1 MSGCGA
7 ESGLISLD
15 QALDKII
22 AATPCLEVET
32 LQLQQGLHRYLA
44 EDIYA
49 GIDLPLFSQ
58 SAVDGYALCSDGEIA
73 PGAQFQLVGEI
84 RAGQSADV
92 TLQRGQAMRIFT
104 GAPIP
109 AGTTTVARQEIVQ
122 RMSSHLIQLE
132 AALKLHADIR
142 DVGEEI
148 SQGQLLASA
157 GQYLNIGAIAALSM
171 AGIDQVQVY
180 QQPKVAVLITGD
192 EVAQSAADLQAGK
205 IFDAN
210 APLIAAWCQARHQPV
225 HIVHVE
231 DNEIALIRYFQQL
244 QEEYDVIISTGGIS
258 VGDYDFIRPVAL
270 NVGFEQVFWKVK
282 QKPGKPVFFARYRKS
297 ANKFCH
303 LLALPGNPA
312 AVYVGISIYTQTL
325 LEVLQGQSQPP
336 AWWTGQIQHD
346 LKPDARERILRMA
359 ACFEDGVL
367 KLHSLAKQQSHMLSN
382 LMYANCLVRVPAH
395 QPIQKGQCLK
405 GIFIQH

>member
-15 QALDKII
+15 QALDRMI

-32 LQLQQGLHRYLA
+32 LPLQQGLHRYLA

-49 GIDLPLFSQ
+49 RIDLPLFSQ
-58 SAVDGYALCSDGEIA
+58 SAVDGYALCTHGEVA
-73 PGAQFQLVGEI
+73 AGEQFQLVGEI
-84 RAGQSADV
+84 RAGQSANG
-92 TLQRGQAMRIFT
+92 TLQPGQAMRIFT

-122 RMSSHLIQLE
+122 RMSSGRIQLE
-132 AALKLHADIR
+132 AQLKLHADIR

-171 AGIDQVQVY
+171 AGIGQVQVY

-192 EVAQSAADLQAGK
+192 EVAQSAAELQAGK

-210 APLIAAWCQARHQPV
+210 APLIAAWCKTRHQPV
-225 HIVHVE
+225 HIVHVD

-244 QEEYDVIISTGGIS
+244 QEDYDVIVSTGGIS

-270 NVGFEQVFWKVK
+270 NAGFEQVFWKVK

-297 ANKFCH
+297 TSKFCH

-312 AVYVGISIYTQTL
+312 AVYVGMSIYTQTL
-325 LEVLQGQSQPP
+325 LQVLQGQSQPP
-336 AWWTGQIQHD
+336 VWWTGQIQHD
-346 LKPDARERILRMA
+346 LKPDARERILRMV

-382 LMYANCLVRVPAH
+382 LMYTNCLVRVPAH

>member
-1 MSGCGA
+1 
-7 ESGLISLD
+7 
-15 QALDKII
+15 
-22 AATPCLEVET
+22 
-32 LQLQQGLHRYLA
+32 
-44 EDIYA
+44 
-49 GIDLPLFSQ
+49 
-58 SAVDGYALCSDGEIA
+58 
-73 PGAQFQLVGEI
+73 
-84 RAGQSADV
+84 
-92 TLQRGQAMRIFT
+92 MRIFT

-148 SQGQLLASA
+148 TQGQLLASA

-225 HIVHVE
+225 HIVQVE
-231 DNEIALIRYFQQL
+231 DSEIALIRYVRQL
-244 QEEYDVIISTGGIS
+244 QEKYDVIISTVGRS

-270 NVGFEQVFWKVK
+270 DVGFEQLSWKVK
-282 QKPGKPVFFARYRKS
+282 
-297 ANKFCH
+297 
-303 LLALPGNPA
+303 
-312 AVYVGISIYTQTL
+312 
-325 LEVLQGQSQPP
+325 
-336 AWWTGQIQHD
+336 
-346 LKPDARERILRMA
+346 ERR
-359 ACFEDGVL
+359 G
-367 KLHSLAKQQSHMLSN
+367 
-382 LMYANCLVRVPAH
+382 
-395 QPIQKGQCLK
+395 
-405 GIFIQH
+405 